1 MDEQAQQPETRK
13 FPWLWVAGGI
23 VLLALLTGG
32 GVVVAGMLSEAER
45 RKKILAL
52 AAQRGIPEAVALA
65 IFKIES
71 GGKAFG
77 KDGRMIIRYEPHIFA
92 KYSPTRVEATRGGQ
106 AAEWDNF
113 ARASAVDPQAAKLSI
128 SMGAA
133 QVMGFNHKMVGYPT
147 VEAMF
152 DALSKSEEAQIV
164 SFFDFVKARGIE
176 NAARNGDW
184 TAFARAY
191 NGAGQQGYDTMI
203 ANNYADFV
211 KKGYKG
217 IA

>member
-1 MDEQAQQPETRK
+1 MDEQAQAAKP
-13 FPWLWVAGGI
+13 FPWLWIAGGI
-23 VLLALLTGG
+23 VLLGLLTGG
-32 GVVVAGMLSEAER
+32 GVVVAGVLTDAER
-45 RKKILAL
+45 KRKIVELAK
-52 AAQRGIPEAVALA
+52 ARNIPAAVALA
-65 IFKIES
+65 IFRIES

-113 ARASAVDPQAAKLSI
+113 ARASAVDPHAAKLSI

-133 QVMGFNHKMVGYPT
+133 QVMGFNFKMVGFPT

-152 DALSKSEEAQIV
+152 DALSKSEDAQIV
-164 SFFDFVKARGIE
+164 SFFDFVKNRGIE
-176 NAARNGDW
+176 EAARKGDW
-184 TAFARAY
+184 TTFARAY

-203 ANNYADFV
+203 SSNYAKFV
-211 KKGYKG
+211 KEGYEG
-217 IA
+217 IG